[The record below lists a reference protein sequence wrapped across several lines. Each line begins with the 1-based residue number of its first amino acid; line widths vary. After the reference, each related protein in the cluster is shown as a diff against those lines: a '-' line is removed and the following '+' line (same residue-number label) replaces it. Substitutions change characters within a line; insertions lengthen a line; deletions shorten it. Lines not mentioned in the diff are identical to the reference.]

1 MSRRD
6 ESRRVGGEVCEMLL
20 NGNENAGRV
29 EARGA
34 AGARE
39 RRGSARETFTGPR
52 RRVPLILG
60 RTSSTNR
67 ILAEAY
73 STPTTNPRMR
83 ITRDIPRHHIAV
95 DTERCSVVVRARTG
109 AAAASRDTGPAP
121 DRRCGS
127 RDAIAEHSAHR
138 ERLSR
143 VSPREKPRLGNS
155 TRNQNAPYYRTQDV
169 SGAGTTPRGRA
180 PTLARSPARW
190 KKPHKVPPELARAF
204 PFPETRLS
212 HGLARRSIIARR
224 SS

>member
-1 MSRRD
+1 M
-6 ESRRVGGEVCEMLL
+6 MLL

-39 RRGSARETFTGPR
+39 RRGSARETFAGPR

-143 VSPREKPRLGNS
+143 VSPREKPRLGKS
-155 TRNQNAPYYRTQDV
+155 TRNRDDAPVRQITEREDV
-169 SGAGTTPRGRA
+169 SSAVCTTSRGRA

-190 KKPHKVPPELARAF
+190 KKPHKVPPSVARAF
-204 PFPETRLS
+204 KETRLS
-212 HGLARRSIIARR
+212 HGLEGL
-224 SS
+224 

>member
-39 RRGSARETFTGPR
+39 RRGSARETFAGPR

-155 TRNQNAPYYRTQDV
+155 TRNLNAPYYRT
-169 SGAGTTPRGRA
+169 RGRFECRYDSSGTRA
-180 PTLARSPARW
+180 DTRA
-190 KKPHKVPPELARAF
+190 LARALEETAQSAARARARFSF
-204 PFPETRLS
+204 PKNASISRS
-212 HGLARRSIIARR
+212 RRSIIARR

>member
-1 MSRRD
+1 M
-6 ESRRVGGEVCEMLL
+6 MLL

-39 RRGSARETFTGPR
+39 RRGSARETFAGPR

-95 DTERCSVVVRARTG
+95 DTERGSVVVRARTG

-138 ERLSR
+138 ERLLR
-143 VSPREKPRLGNS
+143 VTGE
-155 TRNQNAPYYRTQDV
+155 A
-169 SGAGTTPRGRA
+169 AA
-180 PTLARSPARW
+180 
-190 KKPHKVPPELARAF
+190 
-204 PFPETRLS
+204 
-212 HGLARRSIIARR
+212 
-224 SS
+224 SSS

>member
-1 MSRRD
+1 M
-6 ESRRVGGEVCEMLL
+6 MLL

-39 RRGSARETFTGPR
+39 RRGSARETFAGPR

-127 RDAIAEHSAHR
+127 RDAIAEHSAHPEPLPSAPSGEAR
-138 ERLSR
+138 PHKSIVYNRSDCQKADGCPRGVTKHKRARRVLAR
-143 VSPREKPRLGNS
+143 VS
-155 TRNQNAPYYRTQDV
+155 A
-169 SGAGTTPRGRA
+169 
-180 PTLARSPARW
+180 LAND
-190 KKPHKVPPELARAF
+190 
-204 PFPETRLS
+204 
-212 HGLARRSIIARR
+212 GGR
-224 SS
+224 SSDALRPYQ

>member
-1 MSRRD
+1 M
-6 ESRRVGGEVCEMLL
+6 MLL

-39 RRGSARETFTGPR
+39 RRGSARETFAGPR

-143 VSPREKPRLGNS
+143 VSPREKPRLGKS
-155 TRNQNAPYYRTQDV
+155 TRNRDDPPVRQITEREDV
-169 SGAGTTPRGRA
+169 SSAGTTSRGRA

-204 PFPETRLS
+204 KETRLS
-212 HGLARRSIIARR
+212 HGLEGL
-224 SS
+224 

>member
-1 MSRRD
+1 M
-6 ESRRVGGEVCEMLL
+6 MLL

-39 RRGSARETFTGPR
+39 RRGSARETFAGPR

-143 VSPREKPRLGNS
+143 VSPREKPRLGKS
-155 TRNQNAPYYRTQDV
+155 TRNRDDPPVRQITEREDV
-169 SGAGTTPRGRA
+169 SSGTPSRRRA

-204 PFPETRLS
+204 PETRLS
-212 HGLARRSIIARR
+212 HGLEGL
-224 SS
+224 

>member
-1 MSRRD
+1 M
-6 ESRRVGGEVCEMLL
+6 MLL

-39 RRGSARETFTGPR
+39 RRGSARETFAGPR

-143 VSPREKPRLGNS
+143 VSPREKPRLGKS
-155 TRNQNAPYYRTQDV
+155 TRNRDDPPVRQITEREDV
-169 SGAGTTPRGRA
+169 SSAGTPSRRRA

-190 KKPHKVPPELARAF
+190 KKPHKVPPSVARAF
-204 PFPETRLS
+204 KETRLS
-212 HGLARRSIIARR
+212 HGLEGL
-224 SS
+224 

>member
-1 MSRRD
+1 M
-6 ESRRVGGEVCEMLL
+6 MLL

-39 RRGSARETFTGPR
+39 RRGSARETFAGPR

-109 AAAASRDTGPAP
+109 AAAGPEL
-121 DRRCGS
+121 G
-127 RDAIAEHSAHR
+127 
-138 ERLSR
+138 
-143 VSPREKPRLGNS
+143 KPRLASLQPFTPASAQAS
-155 TRNQNAPYYRTQDV
+155 TA
-169 SGAGTTPRGRA
+169 
-180 PTLARSPARW
+180 PAR
-190 KKPHKVPPELARAF
+190 
-204 PFPETRLS
+204 
-212 HGLARRSIIARR
+212 
-224 SS
+224 

>member
-1 MSRRD
+1 M
-6 ESRRVGGEVCEMLL
+6 MLL

-39 RRGSARETFTGPR
+39 RRGSARETFAGPR

-143 VSPREKPRLGNS
+143 VSPREKPRLGKS
-155 TRNQNAPYYRTQDV
+155 TRNRDDPPVRQITEREDV
-169 SGAGTTPRGRA
+169 SGAGTPSRRRA
-180 PTLARSPARW
+180 STLARSPARW

-204 PFPETRLS
+204 KETRLS
-212 HGLARRSIIARR
+212 HGLARRSID
-224 SS
+224 

>member
-1 MSRRD
+1 M
-6 ESRRVGGEVCEMLL
+6 MLL

-39 RRGSARETFTGPR
+39 RRGSARETFAGPR

-143 VSPREKPRLGNS
+143 VSPREKPRLGKS
-155 TRNQNAPYYRTQDV
+155 TRNRDDPPVRQILPNARTFRV
-169 SGAGTTPRGRA
+169 
-180 PTLARSPARW
+180 L
-190 KKPHKVPPELARAF
+190 V
-204 PFPETRLS
+204 RLL
-212 HGLARRSIIARR
+212 GDARRRSRARPR
-224 SS
+224 AGRNRTKCRPSSHALSRKRVYLTV

>member
-1 MSRRD
+1 
-6 ESRRVGGEVCEMLL
+6 MLL

-39 RRGSARETFTGPR
+39 RRGSARETFAGPR

-143 VSPREKPRLGNS
+143 VSPR
-155 TRNQNAPYYRTQDV
+155 
-169 SGAGTTPRGRA
+169 
-180 PTLARSPARW
+180 RSR
-190 KKPHKVPPELARAF
+190 
-204 PFPETRLS
+204 
-212 HGLARRSIIARR
+212 GLAKVHETETTRQSARLPNARTFRVRYVRLLGDARRRSRARPR
-224 SS
+224 AGRNRTKCRPSSRALSKKRVYLTV

>member
-1 MSRRD
+1 M
-6 ESRRVGGEVCEMLL
+6 MLL

-39 RRGSARETFTGPR
+39 RRGSARETFAGPR

-143 VSPREKPRLGNS
+143 VSPREKPRLGKS
-155 TRNQNAPYYRTQDV
+155 TRNRDDPPVRQITEREDV
-169 SGAGTTPRGRA
+169 SSGTPSRRRA

-204 PFPETRLS
+204 KETRLS
-212 HGLARRSIIARR
+212 HGLARRSID
-224 SS
+224 

>member
-1 MSRRD
+1 M
-6 ESRRVGGEVCEMLL
+6 MLL

-39 RRGSARETFTGPR
+39 RRGGARETFAGPR

-143 VSPREKPRLGNS
+143 VSPRRSRGLEKHTKPRRPAS
-155 TRNQNAPYYRTQDV
+155 PPDYRT
-169 SGAGTTPRGRA
+169 RGRFECWYDFSGTRA
-180 PTLARSPARW
+180 DARA
-190 KKPHKVPPELARAF
+190 LARALEETAQSAARARARF
-204 PFPETRLS
+204 PGNAS
-212 HGLARRSIIARR
+212 ISRSLEGID
-224 SS
+224 

>member
-1 MSRRD
+1 MSGSGLAVQRKRERGSRRG
-6 ESRRVGGEVCEMLL
+6 SV
-20 NGNENAGRV
+20 
-29 EARGA
+29 

-39 RRGSARETFTGPR
+39 RRGRAREGAFAGPR
-52 RRVPLILG
+52 KCVPLILG

-67 ILAEAY
+67 ILADAY

-121 DRRCGS
+121 NRRCGS

-143 VSPREKPRLGNS
+143 VSPREKPRLGKS
-155 TRNQNAPYYRTQDV
+155 TRNRDDPPVRQITEREDV
-169 SGAGTTPRGRA
+169 SSGTPSRRRA

-204 PFPETRLS
+204 PETRLS
-212 HGLARRSIIARR
+212 HGLEGL
-224 SS
+224 